1 MNKEQ
6 KETIRKNHAKYFFSQ
21 LHLALLLAAVL
32 VFPCASALVSSG
44 MSYVSDSYHI
54 SQIER
59 QVGKALDI
67 KNNTQISSEEK
78 SSQIAAAQKHAHS
91 YNERIVL
98 RAKRSSE
105 AIDQLDE
112 QALRGY

>member
-6 KETIRKNHAKYFFSQ
+6 KEIIKTNHFKYFFSQ
-21 LHLALLLAAVL
+21 LHLVLLLAAVL
-32 VFPCASALVSSG
+32 VFPCVSALVSSG
-44 MSYVSDSYHI
+44 IIYVSDSYYI

-59 QVGKALDI
+59 QVVKALDI
-67 KNNTQISSEEK
+67 KNNTQISSKEK

-98 RAKRSSE
+98 RTKRSSE

-112 QALRGY
+112 QALKGY